1 MLNLERV
8 IDKADMV
15 SLGYAFTVKG
25 RFIRVLNLYNPECA
39 AVIEHDGT
47 VIETNMDD
55 QELHK
60 MLQVYNR
67 NKEFL

>member
-8 IDKADMV
+8 IDQADMV

-25 RFIRVLNLYNPECA
+25 HFIRVLNLYTPEYA
-39 AVIEHDGT
+39 AVIERDGT

-60 MLQVYNR
+60 MLQVYSE